1 MKRSEMLLLI
11 VNQLHFL
18 DGRFSGYVKKA
29 SEEELKRADVIL
41 TTLETAGMLPPP
53 YTFKQKVVN
62 NPTGNTI
69 SVTDYEWED
78 EDEYRNN

>member
-18 DGRFSGYVKKA
+18 DGRFSGYVDKA

-41 TTLETAGMLPPP
+41 TTLETAGMQPPP
-53 YTFKQKVVN
+53 LQYETMVGPRLYN
-62 NPTGNTI
+62 
-69 SVTDYEWED
+69 EWED
-78 EDEYRNN
+78 EE